1 MSYLTSRY
9 YTRPPHPLQLVIPF
23 VYLNDELIRQARR
36 HALSSLRTRR
46 TRSNRATALFQEIN
60 TLAWEFRDSERF
72 RKLETV
78 KHVASTRF
86 FIIKLVPLL
95 YTNLVHLNEY
105 LEF

>member
-46 TRSNRATALFQEIN
+46 TIN